1 MNIVLKNS
9 LKNIIGKPFRTL
21 LVTFTIFMCCLSALL
36 SFDAGSLI
44 PRILESFYGNMARA
58 DIMAYADGRDLTEL
72 PEGFPEC
79 DRLNISSNGEILH
92 KDIDGEYAYVTTES
106 LGIYG
111 IDIQGAVDMEFLDP
125 IELKEGEVYIS
136 YDLSEEFGYDI
147 GDTLPVHD
155 RAGEDVELTV
165 VGIFPKDIK
174 NSLLS
179 GYSAVVNEETGDI
192 LSCGRRTADIVLIDI
207 KDDSLIEEGK
217 DLLKTQHPGIN
228 IADMFINETLMNV
241 IMEFELVFYLLFAAT
256 VLLVIFVTSSIC
268 NRIVSERMSYIG
280 TLRSLGMSAGRTAGI
295 LLLENVLYAIIGAVP
310 ATIIYTVLRNI
321 VCDNFFNSE
330 TGFATLGFKI
340 PSVSKVLIAG
350 VIIFAIVM
358 ECLIPLRAILKALKT
373 SIRDIIFDNRDTA
386 YRFGRPS
393 LIFGIIFAVIAVI
406 CVIFNSNMAT
416 AIICLLSS
424 IGALALLF
432 PRILKLVTL
441 CIRKICNKTGN
452 AAWDL
457 AAVEAVSRKSTVGSG
472 VLCAT
477 ASAMCIVVVE
487 IANLLFGITPG
498 IPYNCD
504 VVAEC
509 NEMMKYYSYVEDM
522 EGVTDVEAIYYS
534 AIYLKIDGSETSN
547 LAFVYSLPDGGYKYY
562 TEFEGLPESI
572 PHDGIVLDTK
582 YAKRN
587 GIEVGD
593 KVTFSLGLNS
603 DDIIPVV
610 HEFTVT
616 DVVDGIS
623 DAGIETVII
632 NHNDYIAFYQDRPKE
647 LLICAPDPDGIT
659 DTLKTYGKNS
669 FASVNTATELERE
682 NDVQSA
688 AVNAVIDLVIVI
700 AIGMTA
706 IGVISNLLIGFEGR
720 KKECAVLLSTSMN
733 KGKLSSILLRE
744 VFITA
749 VTASSIGVVLGTFLL
764 TIIAD
769 AFQNSEIFAMDVSVD
784 YKRSL
789 IFFVVLTLVF
799 TGTVLFPIKNLKKM
813 KISEQIKYE

>member
-9 LKNIIGKPFRTL
+9 LKNVFGKPFRTL
-21 LVTFTIFMCCLSALL
+21 LVVFAIFMCCLCALL
-36 SFDAGSLI
+36 SFEFGGSITRVFTEYLG
-44 PRILESFYGNMARA
+44 SVSRA
-58 DIMAYADGRDLTEL
+58 DIMVTSGGSDLNNL
-72 PEGFPEC
+72 PEGFPEADTLPVVTNC
-79 DRLNISSNGEILH
+79 ETLY
-92 KDIDGEYAYVTTES
+92 KDIDGEYCYVTTDY
-106 LGIYG
+106 LNIFG
-111 IDIQGAVDMEFLDP
+111 IDIDNAVDMEFISHMD
-125 IELKEGEVYIS
+125 IGYGEIYIS
-136 YDLSEEFGYDI
+136 QDFSDDFGYEV
-147 GDTLPVHD
+147 GDKIIVHD
-155 RAGEDVELTV
+155 RADDEVELTIG
-165 VGIFPKDIK
+165 GIFP
-174 NSLLS
+174 
-179 GYSAVVNEETGDI
+179 EETKNPILTGNCGILNMETSDD
-192 LSCGRRTADIVLIDI
+192 LSCGYRDCDTLFIDI
-207 KDDSLIEEGK
+207 KDDALIEDAK
-217 DLLKTQHPGIN
+217 DLIKGTFPDASTTDLFLSGSAMDIL
-228 IADMFINETLMNV
+228 NE
-241 IMEFELVFYLLFAAT
+241 IRAVFYLMFAVT
-256 VLLVIFVTSSIC
+256 FLLVIFVTASIC
-268 NRIVSERMSYIG
+268 NRIVSERMSFIG
-280 TLRSLGMSAGRTAGI
+280 TLRSLGMSVQGTTRI
-295 LLLENVLYAIIGAVP
+295 LLLENVLYALLGSVPAVVLYGLVRTPLLKALFATASGEDIPIAAISAPLLIWVVVGAVL
-310 ATIIYTVLRNI
+310 V
-321 VCDNFFNSE
+321 
-330 TGFATLGFKI
+330 
-340 PSVSKVLIAG
+340 
-350 VIIFAIVM
+350 
-358 ECLIPLRAILKALKT
+358 ECKIPLRAILKALKT

-386 YRFGRPS
+386 YRFGRSS

-509 NEMMKYYSYVEDM
+509 NEMMKYYSYVKDM

-632 NHNDYIAFYQDRPKE
+632 NHNDYIAFYQDRPQG
-647 LLICAPDPDGIT
+647 LLICTPDPEGIK

>member
-386 YRFGRPS
+386 YRFGRSS

-509 NEMMKYYSYVEDM
+509 NEMMKYYSYVKDM

-534 AIYLKIDGSETSN
+534 AIYLKIDGSDASN

-562 TEFEGLPESI
+562 TEFEGL
-572 PHDGIVLDTK
+572 
-582 YAKRN
+582 
-587 GIEVGD
+587 
-593 KVTFSLGLNS
+593 
-603 DDIIPVV
+603 
-610 HEFTVT
+610 TV
-616 DVVDGIS
+616 S
-623 DAGIETVII
+623 
-632 NHNDYIAFYQDRPKE
+632 Y
-647 LLICAPDPDGIT
+647 
-659 DTLKTYGKNS
+659 
-669 FASVNTATELERE
+669 
-682 NDVQSA
+682 
-688 AVNAVIDLVIVI
+688 
-700 AIGMTA
+700 
-706 IGVISNLLIGFEGR
+706 
-720 KKECAVLLSTSMN
+720 
-733 KGKLSSILLRE
+733 
-744 VFITA
+744 
-749 VTASSIGVVLGTFLL
+749 
-764 TIIAD
+764 
-769 AFQNSEIFAMDVSVD
+769 
-784 YKRSL
+784 
-789 IFFVVLTLVF
+789 
-799 TGTVLFPIKNLKKM
+799 
-813 KISEQIKYE
+813 